1 MIKRLPPHIS
11 NQIAAGEVIER
22 PAAVVKELL
31 ENAIDAGATDISI
44 TIAEAGKG
52 LISIV
57 DNGCGIAKDDLAL
70 LFERHATSKI
80 ATLEDIYAIDT
91 LGFRGEA
98 LASIAAV
105 ARVEVISRTVDSVTG
120 YQIQAIGGK
129 ITPAQPTATNI
140 GTTITVRDLFY
151 NTPVRYKFL
160 ASDRTESAAIT
171 QVVEKIML
179 AHPSIRFSYRLDGK
193 VIRLSDGDNQ
203 LKHVIH
209 SLYGNDFVNNM
220 LVVSAEQ
227 GDISVHGYTS
237 KPEYTR
243 GNRRFQSLF
252 VNRRYV
258 ECPEIQTAVNDCYKT
273 LNTIHRFPV
282 FILHINLPANQFDV
296 NIHPAKSEI
305 KFHDIERVKQ
315 VISSSIKQCLAD
327 NCLVP
332 EVKLAN
338 DDLTDQEINE
348 DQKINDYFQR
358 FNKKLLEPEI
368 YAVDQ
373 AMPPMASDTTDS
385 YAPITD
391 SYKPSIKAEQI
402 SLETIDQ
409 FHQPDDTDQLFVD
422 DDTDFNE
429 QTNLD
434 NSVIKRATHYDRLQ
448 VVGVLF
454 NTYIICQRDNS
465 AFLIDQH
472 AAHERVLFEQFL
484 ADFRQSQIEA
494 QYLLE
499 PFIYQSDQQTSNCIE
514 QMVNDIKR
522 MGIDIEYFGESSW
535 LIRSVPSIKG
545 VPFSEQ
551 SIRLIL
557 DAIDINKYDAITEHN
572 LENIILASCKAAV
585 KAHDKLSNAE
595 IYALFELLRTYNQP
609 YTCPHGRPIIIE
621 LTEYELEKLF
631 KRIQ

>member
-1 MIKRLPPHIS
+1 MIRRLPPHIS

-31 ENAIDAGATDISI
+31 ENAIDAGATNI
-44 TIAEAGKG
+44 TIEVAEAGKL

-57 DNGCGIAKDDLAL
+57 DNGCGIAKEDLAL

-80 ATLEDIYAIDT
+80 TTLDDIYSIDT

-105 ARVEVISRTVDSVTG
+105 SRVEVISRTANSATG
-120 YQIQAIGGK
+120 YQLQVDGGQMT
-129 ITPAQPTATNI
+129 TPQTTATNI
-140 GTTITVRDLFY
+140 GTTVTVRDLFY

-160 ASDRTESAAIT
+160 ASDRSESAAIT
-171 QVVEKIML
+171 FVVEKVML
-179 AHPSIRFSYRLDGK
+179 GHPAIRFTYRLDGK
-193 VIRLSDGDNQ
+193 VIRSSDGDNQ
-203 LKHVIH
+203 LKHVLH
-209 SLYGNDFVNNM
+209 SLYGNDFVKNM
-220 LVVSAEQ
+220 LVVSAQ
-227 GDISVHGYTS
+227 RHDITVHGYIS

-258 ECPEIQTAVNDCYKT
+258 ECSDIQTAINDCYKT

-282 FILHINLPANQFDV
+282 FVLHIELPANKFDV
-296 NIHPAKSEI
+296 NIHPAKTEI
-305 KFHDIERVKQ
+305 KFHDIGAVKQ
-315 VISSSIKQCLAD
+315 VISDSIKLCLAD

-338 DDLTDQEINE
+338 DSKTEQVIDENT
-348 DQKINDYFQR
+348 KINDYFQR
-358 FNKKLLEPEI
+358 FNKKMLKPEI

-373 AMPPMASDTTDS
+373 AITPLASESIDTYRSVDENNQLS
-385 YAPITD
+385 F
-391 SYKPSIKAEQI
+391 
-402 SLETIDQ
+402 ETIGNVQ
-409 FHQPDDTDQLFVD
+409 QPDVADQLFID
-422 DDTDFNE
+422 DDADFN
-429 QTNLD
+429 QQVQLD
-434 NSVIKRATHYDRLQ
+434 NSVIKRATHYDRLMI
-448 VVGVLF
+448 VGVLF
-454 NTYIICQRDNS
+454 NTYIICQRDDS

-484 ADFRQSQIEA
+484 DDFRHSKVEA

-499 PFIYQSDQQTSNCIE
+499 PFIYRSDHHTSNFIE
-514 QMVNDIKR
+514 QMTADIKR

-545 VPFSEQ
+545 IPFNEQ
-551 SIRLIL
+551 SITLIL
-557 DAIDINKYDAITEHN
+557 DAIDINKCEAITEHN
-572 LENIILASCKAAV
+572 LDNIILASCKAAV
-585 KAHDKLSNAE
+585 KAHDKLSHDE
-595 IYALFELLRTYNQP
+595 IYALLALLRTYKQP

>member
-1 MIKRLPPHIS
+1 MIRRLAPHIS

-31 ENAIDAGATDISI
+31 ENAIDAGATTISI
-44 TIAEAGKG
+44 DVAEAGKA
-52 LISIV
+52 LISIA
-57 DNGCGIAKDDLAL
+57 DNGCGIAKTDLAL

-80 ATLEDIYAIDT
+80 TTLDDIYSIDT

-105 ARVEVISRTVDSVTG
+105 SRVEVISRTADNATG
-120 YQIQAIGGK
+120 YRLQAAGGQM
-129 ITPAQPTATNI
+129 TEPETTATNI

-160 ASDRTESAAIT
+160 ASDRVEAAAIT
-171 QVVEKIML
+171 FVVEKEML
-179 AHPSIRFSYRLDGK
+179 SHPAIRFTYRLDGK
-193 VIRLSDGDNQ
+193 VIRSSDGDNQ
-203 LKHVIH
+203 LKHVLH

-220 LVVSAEQ
+220 LVVSAQQ
-227 GDISVHGYTS
+227 GDIAVHGYIS

-258 ECPEIQTAVNDCYKT
+258 ECAVIQDIVNACYKT

-282 FILHINLPANQFDV
+282 FVLHIELPAEKFDV
-296 NIHPAKSEI
+296 NIHPAKTEI
-305 KFHDIERVKQ
+305 KFHDVEAVKQ
-315 VISSSIKQCLAD
+315 VISNSVKQSLAD

-332 EVKLAN
+332 EVKL
-338 DDLTDQEINE
+338 TQEHSAEQGADENS
-348 DQKINDYFQR
+348 KINDYFER
-358 FNKKLLEPEI
+358 FNKKMLKPEI
-368 YAVDQ
+368 YAADQ
-373 AMPPMASDTTDS
+373 VV
-385 YAPITD
+385 APIAGEPVDRYT
-391 SYKPSIKAEQI
+391 PIVEREQI
-402 SLETIDQ
+402 SLETVAD
-409 FHQPDDTDQLFVD
+409 FHQPDISDQLFID
-422 DDTDFNE
+422 DDADFSAQVQLE
-429 QTNLD
+429 
-434 NSVIKRATHYDRLQ
+434 NSVAKRATHYDRLTIA
-448 VVGVLF
+448 GVLF
-454 NTYIICQRDNS
+454 NTYIICQRDDS

-484 ADFRQSQIEA
+484 DDFRHSKVEA

-499 PFIYQSDQQTSNCIE
+499 PFIYHSDHHTNNYIE
-514 QMVNDIKR
+514 QMQSDIKR

-545 VPFSEQ
+545 VPFGEQ
-551 SIRLIL
+551 SITLIL
-557 DAIDINKYDAITEHN
+557 DAIDINKCEAITEHN
-572 LENIILASCKAAV
+572 LDEIILASCKAAV
-585 KAHDKLSNAE
+585 KAHDKLSHEE
-595 IYALFELLRTYNQP
+595 IYALLELLRTYNQP